1 MSVPRFRRGAQ
12 FDPTQIAGC
21 QLWLDGAD
29 ATTIGYSSGS
39 NINLWRDKS
48 SSGFNASNTANYP
61 TYSGSNLVFS
71 GTQQLKLSTFI
82 PSSTKNITIAAVWN
96 CTSAGTSGTFQSII
110 EQDGSA
116 GGSWWRFMI
125 QGYGFL
131 GRNAYMY
138 GINEYANNPTPA
150 SGFPT
155 FVTGTPNLSFI
166 TQGSSDGTNF
176 TLSNYAYGSLYGTQ
190 TYTGAVAIG
199 TTGSIGS
206 NATPYNE
213 GFTGTISE
221 IIIFISGSAILTTSQ
236 QQQVEGY
243 LAQKWSLKNTLPAG
257 HPGITT
263 TIYPTQRLAR
273 ILPVSYSTQYSPLS
287 IAGCVM
293 WLDASDSTKISLSG
307 SSVTQ
312 MIDKS
317 TNAYTLTGSA
327 GTYPTQTTTLNGL
340 PVISS
345 ASGKYLTLTS
355 FNQNFTTATCFIVA
369 RPTEDITPLNKH
381 ASGYPLYVFING
393 STSGN
398 FQFMM
403 GYANQ
408 AQTSDT
414 SKFTASINKN
424 GTGLVYG
431 QLGGSSIST
440 YNPVNTILLMSGVM
454 SGTLAT
460 NFFYVNGASVNIPY
474 GASGIFASQTPTLQ
488 CIGLSNGQSFGYDFA
503 ECIVYGATLTSTQ
516 IQQVESYLAQK
527 WGLTSNLPAGH
538 LHLTFPAGTP
548 SFTQNVFGQI
558 QRNIIN
564 LASGVVATGG
574 DSIVNANGYRIHTFT
589 TVGSQTFTVTSSPS
603 SGVFQ
608 VLVVGGGGGGGG
620 YYNGGGGGAGG
631 AAYTTSFTI
640 APGSYTVTVG
650 GGGTGQ
656 SGYASAG
663 GTGTSSSFSSLTG
676 SGGGGGGSDNN
687 VNGVSGGCGGG
698 MGPLGATSPGSGTQG
713 YAGGYGTNGANMGNL
728 GGAYGSGYGGGGG
741 GGMGSVGSNAL
752 TSGGPGWGGLG
763 KSYTVGGQTYF
774 VAAGGGAGTADTDNT
789 NFGLGGSS
797 IGGNGGLNAVRVA
810 TSGAANT
817 GSGGGGFGRTGTGSG
832 GSGGSGTVIIAYPYV
847 SPPISFAATGGTI
860 ITSGSYTYHLFTGSG
875 SFTISIGTK
884 TVNYLVVGGG
894 GGGGDRHGGGGGAG
908 GVLSGS
914 WTATSGTYTVT
925 VGAGGD
931 HGATAEGGQT
941 QYGTPNGA
949 GSKGGDS
956 SISSVATAYGGGGGG
971 SYDGNP
977 TDTLIGSGGGG
988 GGNSLSGVAG
998 TSGQGNSGGSGQ
1010 QPAGGGGGGASAA
1023 GANANSGTGGN
1034 GTSAYSTHLLAVGY
1048 GTTFA
1053 TSWVLGNATY
1063 YIAAPSTFLQSPV
1076 VGGVAYIAAGGG
1088 GASYTPGV
1096 TQAGGYGGGGRGDW
1110 DDENGLSGG
1119 TTNTGSGGGATR
1131 SYTNAATVGR
1141 NGGSGLVLVWYL
1153 S

>member
-1 MSVPRFRRGAQ
+1 MSIPRFRRGAQ

-21 QLWLDGAD
+21 ALWLDANDVSTVTG
-29 ATTIGYSSGS
+29 TT
-39 NINLWRDKS
+39 NVTNVRDKS
-48 SSGFNASNTANYP
+48 GNGVNLSNATGYSYPNNTFNGTYPSFYCPNGFASSSSATLGYNTAFALTMPFSLFFVGVQTNTG
-61 TYSGSNLVFS
+61 TYGDLCDAAPGGANRIYTY
-71 GTQQLKLSTFI
+71 TQQLKVQTPFGDTA
-82 PSSTKNITIAAVWN
+82 P
-96 CTSAGTSGTFQSII
+96 
-110 EQDGSA
+110 
-116 GGSWWRFMI
+116 
-125 QGYGFL
+125 GY
-131 GRNAYMY
+131 
-138 GINEYANNPTPA
+138 T
-150 SGFPT
+150 
-155 FVTGTPNLSFI
+155 
-166 TQGSSDGTNF
+166 GTNF
-176 TLSNYAYGSLYGTQ
+176 ILWVSYVAGTNASSVWIN
-190 TYTGAVAIG
+190 GN
-199 TTGSIGS
+199 SII
-206 NATPYNE
+206 N
-213 GFTGTISE
+213 GTIGQFTCSGITVANRFSLSE
-221 IIIFISGSAILTTSQ
+221 SFPGHICEVLAFNTGLSSTQ
-236 QQQVEGY
+236 QQNVEGY
-243 LAQKWSLKNTLPAG
+243 LAQKWGLRSNLPGG
-257 HPGITT
+257 HQGITT

-273 ILPVSYSTQYSPLS
+273 VLPVSYSTQYSPLS
-287 IAGCVM
+287 IAGCVL

-398 FQFMM
+398 FQFTM

-474 GASGIFASQTPTLQ
+474 GASGTFASQTPTLQ

-538 LHLTFPAGTP
+538 LNQTFPAGTP

-589 TVGSQTFTVTSSPS
+589 TVGSQTFTVTSSPL

-650 GGGTGQ
+650 GGGGGA
-656 SGYASAG
+656 SGG
-663 GTGTSSSFSSLTG
+663 NNPGINGTSGTNSSFLTLTG
-676 SGGGGGGSDNN
+676 NGGGGGGADNY
-687 VNGVSGGCGGG
+687 VNGLSGGCGGG

-728 GGAYGSGYGGGGG
+728 GGSYGSGYGGGGG

-774 VAAGGGAGTADTDNT
+774 VAAGGGGGTADTDNT

-817 GSGGGGFGRTGTGSG
+817 GSGGGGYGRVGTGSSG

-875 SFTISIGTK
+875 SFTISIGSK

-908 GVLSGS
+908 GVLSGT

-925 VGAGGD
+925 VGAGGY
-931 HGATAEGGQT
+931 HGATTEGGQT

-1034 GTSAYSTHLLAVGY
+1034 GTSAYSTQLLAVGY

-1053 TSWVLGNATY
+1053 TSWIIGTATY
-1063 YIAAPSTFLQSPV
+1063 QATPSTYLQSPI

-1088 GASYTPGV
+1088 GASYTSGP
-1096 TQAGGYGGGGRGDW
+1096 TQAGGYGGGGTGDW
-1110 DDENGLSGG
+1110 DDSNGLSGG
-1119 TTNTGSGGGATR
+1119 TTNTGSGGGASR
-1131 SYTNAATVGR
+1131 SYNATTVGR
-1141 NGGSGLVLVWYL
+1141 DGGSGLVLLWYL